1 MPQKYGIH
9 AARSTAYLPHD
20 MPQGARHNCRMSSG
34 IEILIQRIAAKL
46 HERNLSEREASI
58 DATGKPDAIR
68 YIRVRRSMPSAERLA
83 SLANTLGTTPE
94 WLLGKNDGLERL
106 ETRDTVV
113 SRDEFRRLP
122 KDLPVYGTALGADV
136 ELLTVEG
143 APLGVEQ
150 IDVDLAHPTD
160 FMARPTGAA
169 GRPKMYVVTIQ
180 GHSMEPRHDAGRRV
194 LVDGGRSGR
203 AGEDVVVQLR
213 RQVDDREE
221 IYAVMVKQL
230 VRQRAGSLV
239 LHQFKPDIDFEI
251 PTEMVAAV
259 HPVIPWEDVL
269 GY

>member
-1 MPQKYGIH
+1 
-9 AARSTAYLPHD
+9 
-20 MPQGARHNCRMSSG
+20 MSKD

-68 YIRVRRSMPSAERLA
+68 YIRVRKAMPGGDRLA
-83 SLANTLGTTPE
+83 ALAHTLGTTPE
-94 WLLGKNDGLERL
+94 WLLGKNDAQERV
-106 ETRDTVV
+106 EARDVVV
-113 SRDEFRRLP
+113 SPEEFRRLP
-122 KDLPVYGTALGADV
+122 RDLPVYGTALGADV

-160 FMARPTGAA
+160 YMSRPTGAA

-180 GHSMEPRHDAGRRV
+180 GHSMEPRHDSGRRV
-194 LVDGGRSGR
+194 LVDGSRSGR
-203 AGEDVVVQLR
+203 PGEDVVVQLR
-213 RQVDDREE
+213 RRVDDHEE

-230 VRQRAGSLV
+230 IRQRAGSYV
-239 LHQFKPDIDFEI
+239 LHQFKPEIDFEL
-251 PTEMVAAV
+251 PAAMVAAV
-259 HPVIPWEDVL
+259 HPIIPWEDVL